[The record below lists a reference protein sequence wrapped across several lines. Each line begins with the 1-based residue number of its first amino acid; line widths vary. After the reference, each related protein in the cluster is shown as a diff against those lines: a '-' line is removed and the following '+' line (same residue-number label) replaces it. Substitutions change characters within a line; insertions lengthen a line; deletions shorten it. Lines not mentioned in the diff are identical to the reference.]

1 VSVYKVRKE
10 EHYNN
15 SVSKEKMEKINQNS
29 SPAFSYK
36 EKGLKQA
43 TLQLFKSPSLERERF
58 RVSFLASI
66 HTLCYFF

>member
-1 VSVYKVRKE
+1 MFVFKVPKE
-10 EHYNN
+10 EHNNN
-15 SVSKEKMEKINQNS
+15 SASKEKNEKINQNS

-43 TLQLFKSPSLERERF
+43 TLQLFKSLSLEREGF

-66 HTLCYFF
+66 HTL